1 MGLRLVSKRKIL
13 WASLAGSAG
22 TSAALVGLFLMLL
35 GLNLHT
41 YTKLTAEQVLA
52 KVIVGEKSELG
63 RVLMLRI
70 DGKQPIRLDMPG
82 EEWQLDG
89 RFLKWKAWAA
99 LLGKTPNVRLER
111 FSSRLEK
118 NVQAAS
124 APVIIELIESPG
136 AWISAAMNIAE
147 QLGMVDAYYG
157 SSVYMPLAEGAEFIV
172 SATMSGLIA
181 RPSNARAEQAV
192 TEWRYR

>member
-1 MGLRLVSKRKIL
+1 
-13 WASLAGSAG
+13 
-22 TSAALVGLFLMLL
+22 
-35 GLNLHT
+35 
-41 YTKLTAEQVLA
+41 
-52 KVIVGEKSELG
+52 
-63 RVLMLRI
+63 
-70 DGKQPIRLDMPG
+70 
-82 EEWQLDG
+82 
-89 RFLKWKAWAA
+89 
-99 LLGKTPNVRLER
+99 
-111 FSSRLEK
+111 
-118 NVQAAS
+118 
-124 APVIIELIESPG
+124 VIIELIESPG